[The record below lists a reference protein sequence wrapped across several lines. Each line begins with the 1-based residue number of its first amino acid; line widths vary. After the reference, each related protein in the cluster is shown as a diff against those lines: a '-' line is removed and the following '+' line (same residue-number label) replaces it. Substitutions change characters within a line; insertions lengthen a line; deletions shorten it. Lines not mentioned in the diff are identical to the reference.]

1 MIAGYAITG
10 TLVHSAGGRVTRMW
24 RRGAVVAFG
33 FFVAIC
39 VAYVAGRIIVEMG
52 LGNIWAGPMSAV
64 AFAVAMMV
72 LDRAGGGV
80 G

>member
-1 MIAGYAITG
+1 
-10 TLVHSAGGRVTRMW
+10 MW
-24 RRGAVVAFG
+24 RRGAIVAFG

-39 VAYVAGRIIVEMG
+39 AAYVAGRIIVEVG
-52 LGNIWAGPMSAV
+52 LGNSGAGPMSAV

-72 LDRAGGGV
+72 LDRSGGGV